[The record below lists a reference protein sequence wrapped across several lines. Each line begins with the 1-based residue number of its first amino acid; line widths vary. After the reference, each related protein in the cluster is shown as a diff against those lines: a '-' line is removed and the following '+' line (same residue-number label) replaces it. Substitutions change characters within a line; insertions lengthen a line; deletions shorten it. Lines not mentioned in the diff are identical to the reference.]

1 MPLVI
6 GGFSGGTGSRYK
18 LVRTNYLIGRI
29 GASNQVANGI
39 YNDQGASNFLNLVN
53 QSLPNEL
60 KADYLCLMNI
70 DSGTASFGDTNVISP
85 NIIDLEGNSASSGAR
100 FVPLIGPSYRSLAQN
115 SNYTSY
121 TDGIESAPSA
131 NTMLRAHDLI
141 KKTNGVIQEL
151 LCSAMCRLEITTTA
165 SGTSNVVKAVPL
177 PLTTD
182 DLSPLDQARFRLM
195 ISQFDARADSA
206 SSLLEGGSMF
216 NIGFFIKESGTYG
229 SAGVVWGKNHR
240 LALNWSPT
248 SDALTTNFIAK
259 GNAQERVATTFAQV
273 FGGLGGVAEVEITD
287 GGTGYSG
294 KYIMTNPQSGSLNG
308 VACEVRI
315 AGTSGGAVQ
324 FVDIGNSADTTGG
337 IALDPGHSYAVGETI
352 TLTTTGGEA
361 GNDDA
366 VLTVTAVKN
375 QFGLLSVVGIVDT
388 DPAGQ

>member
-6 GGFSGGTGSRYK
+6 GGFSGGSGSRYK

-29 GASNQVANGI
+29 GAPTQVANGL

-60 KADYLCLMNI
+60 KADYLCLMQFT
-70 DSGTASFGDTNVISP
+70 STASFGDTNVISP
-85 NIIDLEGNSASSGAR
+85 NIIDLEGNTASSGAR

-131 NTMLRAHDLI
+131 NTMIRAHDLI

-151 LCSAMCRLEITTTA
+151 LCSAMCKLEITTTA

-177 PLTTD
+177 PLTSD

-229 SAGVVWGKNHR
+229 SAGVVWGFNHR
-240 LALNWSPT
+240 LSLNWSPT

-259 GNAQERVATTFAQV
+259 GNAQERVATNFAQV
-273 FGGLGGVAEVEITD
+273 FRGLGGVAEVEITN

-294 KYIMTNPQSGSLNG
+294 KYIMAAGQSGSLNG
-308 VACEVRI
+308 VSCVVRI
-315 AGTSGGAVQ
+315 AGTSGGAVTNVQ
-324 FVDIGNSADTTGG
+324 VGNSADNTGS

-352 TLTTTGGEA
+352 TLTTSGAEA